1 MMINSEQKWQEL
13 LRRLTKM
20 ELEINMLLQN
30 QSIGDWIPK
39 KMAMKFFDYGD
50 GSIVKL
56 EEIIDTSKIGRR
68 TFYSKSSLLDLLE
81 QNKQKKK
88 S

>member
-1 MMINSEQKWQEL
+1 MTNSDQKWQEL

-20 ELEINMLLQN
+20 EVEINMILQN

-39 KMAMKFFDYGD
+39 KTVMKFFDYGEA
-50 GSIVKL
+50 SIVKL
-56 EEIIDTSKIGRR
+56 EESIDTSKIGRR

-81 QNKQKKK
+81 HNKVKKK